1 MAPNKKNFKKTEYK
15 KGEPKVAVTSDPRF
29 TSVHNDPRFLR
40 PKKKD
45 TKVTIDKRFA
55 GMMSST
61 EFSDARKAY
70 LNISLK
76 SK

>member
-1 MAPNKKNFKKTEYK
+1 MAPPRKNFK
-15 KGEPKVAVTSDPRF
+15 KGEPKVAVTNDPRF

-55 GMMSST
+55 GMMNST
-61 EFSDARKAY
+61 DFSDGRKVFSY
-70 LNISLK
+70 RV
-76 SK
+76 